1 MSRIRW
7 FALGWMLCAFC
18 GCATHH
24 QNSSGSNLYVV
35 TVRFVSTG
43 ENLLE
48 KLEIT
53 TRPDAAFA
61 VQSEDPAGNH
71 YQVQGTLRQKSKHSF
86 RLEGIEINSPG
97 MSSSASSFDLE
108 LGQGQGWRGVDGIVL
123 GGYDLKLTKK

>member
-1 MSRIRW
+1 MNKIHW
-7 FALGWMLCAFC
+7 FALGWMLFSC
-18 GCATHH
+18 GGCTTNH
-24 QNSSGSNLYVV
+24 QNSNGSNLYVV
-35 TVRFVSTG
+35 TVSFVSTG
-43 ENLLE
+43 EKLLE

-53 TRPDAAFA
+53 TRPDVAFA
-61 VQSEDPAGNH
+61 VQSQDPAGNH